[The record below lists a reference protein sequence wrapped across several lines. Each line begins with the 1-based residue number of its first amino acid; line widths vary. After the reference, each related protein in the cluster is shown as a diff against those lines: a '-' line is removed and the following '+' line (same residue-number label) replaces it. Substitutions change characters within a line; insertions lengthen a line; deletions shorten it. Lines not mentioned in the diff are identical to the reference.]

1 MNKEEEEQTEE
12 KEEGERNVSNNQIN
26 VANQNFCFSKSS
38 DTV

>member
-12 KEEGERNVSNNQIN
+12 KEEGERNVSNSQIN
-26 VANQNFCFSKSS
+26 VANQKFCFSKSS